1 MTTAGRAPVPD
12 RDPIDRVTGV
22 AAPVVTL
29 LTDFGL
35 RDEFAGVMEG
45 VILQTAPEARVLH
58 LTHGIPPQA
67 VLLGALAL
75 AGAVPYT
82 PVGVHV
88 AVVDPD
94 VGSDRRAV
102 VLRTGD
108 GRLLVGPDNGVLL
121 PAAERVGGVTGAWEI
136 TDDRL
141 FRHPVSKT
149 FHGRD
154 VFAPVA
160 GRLATGL
167 DPAAVGPALDP
178 ETLDRLDLGTPT
190 VGPGHVR
197 ATVLSIDRFGNT
209 ALNVTGEALDEV
221 GLRLGGRV
229 EIAAGDGRYYAE
241 RAATFADVAA
251 GQMVIYD
258 DSSGW
263 TALAV
268 NRGSLAEVCGLTL
281 GDPVELRA
289 R

>member
-1 MTTAGRAPVPD
+1 M
-12 RDPIDRVTGV
+12 

-35 RDEFAGVMEG
+35 QDEFAGVMEG
-45 VILQTAPEARVLH
+45 VIVREAPDVRVLH

-67 VLLGALAL
+67 VLLGAMAL
-75 AGAVPYT
+75 ASAIDYM

-88 AVVDPD
+88 AVVDPG
-94 VGSDRRAV
+94 VGSERRAV
-102 VLRTGD
+102 VVRTGD

-121 PAAERVGGVTGAWEI
+121 PAAERTGDVAAAWQI
-136 TDDRL
+136 TDETL
-141 FRHPVSKT
+141 FLHPVSKT

-160 GRLATGL
+160 ARLATGL
-167 DPAAVGPALDP
+167 DPAAVGPEVEVASL
-178 ETLDRLDLGTPT
+178 TRLDLGTPT
-190 VGPGHVR
+190 TEPGRVT

-209 ALNVTGEALDEV
+209 ALNVTGGVLDQA
-221 GLRLGGRV
+221 GLPAGGRL
-229 EIAAGDGRYYAE
+229 EIAAGDGRYYAQ

-251 GQMVIYD
+251 GEMVVYD
-258 DSSGW
+258 DSGGW

-268 NRGSLAEVCGLTL
+268 NRGSLAQVCGLAL
-281 GDPVELRA
+281 GDAVELRA